1 MSLNLWRCRGTE
13 SLLKQELKPG
23 GHGSACSVNS
33 SGWFLT
39 ETCWGTLAPPLQ
51 VPPQFKHHLHLVS
64 AGKHGKSFT
73 DTNNCR
79 PVTTPVK
86 PSYFTCSSQ
95 PLERKLYHLK
105 GCVAC
110 SVICRFSQY
119 ESKTEVL
126 GLTSEEYVSSE
137 ALCCPLLVALQFPFT
152 SLCRFPS
159 GTEQTGLISP
169 VAVTHRSLAWSAEN
183 YCSIIIDCNPSG
195 PPHFIVQRYIL
206 LPSLYTFVKKVQSR
220 V

>member
-1 MSLNLWRCRGTE
+1 MRDCALPSFEERQCSTFHRGTE

-23 GHGSACSVNS
+23 GHGSACSVNR
-33 SGWFLT
+33 SGWFLA
-39 ETCWGTLAPPLQ
+39 ETCWGTLAPPLP

-110 SVICRFSQY
+110 SVICRFSQC

-152 SLCRFPS
+152 SLC
-159 GTEQTGLISP
+159 
-169 VAVTHRSLAWSAEN
+169 
-183 YCSIIIDCNPSG
+183 
-195 PPHFIVQRYIL
+195 
-206 LPSLYTFVKKVQSR
+206 
-220 V
+220 